1 MGKMPLNTR
10 IHHFSYIPKRN
21 AAYFNYFSVFG
32 PTYVWAYLRLV
43 LLTFGP
49 TYVWS
54 YLRLCLLAFGLP
66 FTSLFAT
73 FLCSPF
79 AVEFSCFSAA
89 TPACA
94 RSAFARSAFDSA
106 D

>member
-10 IHHFSYIPKRN
+10 IHRFSYIPKRN

-32 PTYVWAYLRLV
+32 PTYVWAYLRLD
-43 LLTFGP
+43 
-49 TYVWS
+49 
-54 YLRLCLLAFGLP
+54 LLAFGLSI
-66 FTSLFAT
+66 TGLFAT

-79 AVEFSCFSAA
+79 AAEFSGFSAA

-94 RSAFARSAFDSA
+94 RSAFDSA